1 MNILVRFVTIMLI
14 VAITNTTQGGTQT
27 VRASRYD
34 SYGRIRPMLN
44 NWYDI
49 TVTSGGSTATYTP
62 STITQ
67 TPDGAGVRTVFMD
80 FNGAGVTQSRE
91 PTCVSNR
98 TESYSDSTGVY
109 QLKCRVLVQ
118 YRNDSTFQPYDPL
131 KKSTPIIGFA
141 VDTIWTYNGVEINPT
156 TTDVPRYL
164 CDGFNFRLY
173 SNDLLTNNVYNF
185 RGSWDINIT
194 ALTFNIDD
202 VVYAAG
208 DDVIINYSWKVSPG
222 FPFISAMNAKM
233 YMEQIDSNIAISYV
247 KPDGTGAAVI
257 VPNTNITIEDNSKGL
272 TSNGQIKLKLNS
284 KNEFGTRS
292 SRLRVTVEWQ

>member
-1 MNILVRFVTIMLI
+1 
-14 VAITNTTQGGTQT
+14 
-27 VRASRYD
+27 
-34 SYGRIRPMLN
+34 
-44 NWYDI
+44 
-49 TVTSGGSTATYTP
+49 
-62 STITQ
+62 
-67 TPDGAGVRTVFMD
+67 MD

-257 VPNTNITIEDNSKGL
+257 VPNTN
-272 TSNGQIKLKLNS
+272 
-284 KNEFGTRS
+284 
-292 SRLRVTVEWQ
+292 